1 MQLSN
6 KKLAI
11 QSTSLKLSFFL
22 SISKKIPTFVVY
34 VCKRFKLDIMALKNI
49 PAGYK
54 VAFWTIVLVAIDQ
67 IVKMLVHFNLEVGD
81 KIEVFSWFNLC
92 YIENNGF
99 AFGMQLGS
107 GAGAVDWGKL
117 VLSIFRIVMIGFLIY
132 GIGYLVKRRNEVPKG
147 VIVGAVLILA
157 GAIGNMVDSM
167 FYGMLLDTQDAGFLM
182 GKVVDMIHLPLF
194 KWENCPRFLSFL
206 VGGDGYFFG
215 AVFNVADAYI
225 SVAVVYLLIFQYK
238 FFK

>member
-1 MQLSN
+1 M
-6 KKLAI
+6 
-11 QSTSLKLSFFL
+11 
-22 SISKKIPTFVVY
+22 
-34 VCKRFKLDIMALKNI
+34 RLKNI
-49 PAGYK
+49 PMGYK
-54 VAFWTIVLVAIDQ
+54 LAFWTILLVVIDQ
-67 IVKMLVHFNLEVGD
+67 VVKMLVHFNLEVGE

-92 YIENNGF
+92 YVENNGF

-107 GAGAVDWGKL
+107 ADGGMDWGKL
-117 VLSIFRIVMIGFLIY
+117 ILSLFRIAMIGLIIY
-132 GIGYLVKRRNEVPKG
+132 GLRRLIQKGAEVPKG
-147 VIVGAVLILA
+147 VFVGAVLILA

-167 FYGMLLDTQDAGFLM
+167 FYGFMLDTQDAGFLM

-194 KWENCPRFLSFL
+194 KWESCPSWLDFL

>member
-1 MQLSN
+1 MGLN
-6 KKLAI
+6 K
-11 QSTSLKLSFFL
+11 
-22 SISKKIPTFVVY
+22 
-34 VCKRFKLDIMALKNI
+34 I

-54 VAFWTIVLVAIDQ
+54 VAFWVMLLVVIDQ
-67 IVKMLVHFNLEVGD
+67 IVKMLIHFNLEVGD
-81 KIEVFSWFNLC
+81 KIEVFSWFNLY

-107 GAGAVDWGKL
+107 ADGGVDWGKL
-117 VLSIFRIVMIGFLIY
+117 ALSIFRIVMIGALIY
-132 GIGYLVKRRNEVPKG
+132 GIGYLLKRPETTPKG
-147 VIVGAVLILA
+147 VVVGAVLILA
-157 GAIGNMVDSM
+157 GAIGNMIDSM
-167 FYGMLLDTQDAGFLM
+167 FYGMLLDTQNAGFLM

-194 KWENCPRFLSFL
+194 KWENCPDLLSFL

-225 SVAVVYLLIFQYK
+225 SVAVVYLLLFQYK

>member
-1 MQLSN
+1 MS
-6 KKLAI
+6 
-11 QSTSLKLSFFL
+11 
-22 SISKKIPTFVVY
+22 
-34 VCKRFKLDIMALKNI
+34 R
-49 PAGYK
+49 GYK
-54 VAFWTIVLVAIDQ
+54 IALWVVLLVVIDQ
-67 IVKMLVHFNLEVGD
+67 IVKMLIHFNLEVGD

-92 YIENNGF
+92 YVENNGF

-107 GAGAVDWGKL
+107 GDGGVDWGKI
-117 VLSIFRIVMIGFLIY
+117 VLSIFRIVMIGALIF
-132 GIGYLVKRRNEVPKG
+132 GIRYLLRKGSEVPKG

-167 FYGMLLDTQDAGFLM
+167 FYGLLLDTQQGGGFLM

-194 KWENCPRFLSFL
+194 RWENCPSWLSFL

-225 SVAVVYLLIFQYK
+225 SVAVVYLLLFHYK

>member
-1 MQLSN
+1 MFSKQEIDSN
-6 KKLAI
+6 MK
-11 QSTSLKLSFFL
+11 
-22 SISKKIPTFVVY
+22 
-34 VCKRFKLDIMALKNI
+34 LKNI
-49 PAGYK
+49 PVGYK
-54 VAFWTIVLVAIDQ
+54 IAFWTFVLVAIDQ
-67 IVKMLVHFNLEVGD
+67 LVKMLVHFNLEVGD
-81 KIEVFSWFNLC
+81 KVEVFSWFNLC

-107 GAGAVDWGKL
+107 GDGAIDWGKL
-117 VLSIFRIVMIGFLIY
+117 ILSLFRVVMIGLLIY
-132 GIGYLVKRRNEVPKG
+132 GIRYLVKRRTDVPKG
-147 VIVGAVLILA
+147 VLVGAVLILA

-167 FYGMLLDTQDAGFLM
+167 FYGMLLETQDAGFLM

-194 KWENCPRFLSFL
+194 KWENCPDFLNFL
-206 VGGDGYFFG
+206 VGSDGYFFG

>member
-1 MQLSN
+1 M
-6 KKLAI
+6 
-11 QSTSLKLSFFL
+11 
-22 SISKKIPTFVVY
+22 SKGSKIALWVV
-34 VCKRFKLDIMALKNI
+34 L
-49 PAGYK
+49 
-54 VAFWTIVLVAIDQ
+54 LVVIDQ
-67 IVKMLVHFNLEVGD
+67 IVKMLIHFNLEVGD
-81 KIEVFSWFNLC
+81 KIEVFKWFNLC
-92 YIENNGF
+92 YVENNGF

-107 GAGAVDWGKL
+107 GEGGVDWGKI
-117 VLSIFRIVMIGFLIY
+117 VLSIFRMVMIGGLIY
-132 GIGYLVKRRNEVPKG
+132 GINYLLKKGSEVPKG

-167 FYGMLLDTQDAGFLM
+167 FYGMLLDTQDGGFLM

-194 KWENCPRFLSFL
+194 HWESCPEWLGFL

>member
-1 MQLSN
+1 M
-6 KKLAI
+6 
-11 QSTSLKLSFFL
+11 F
-22 SISKKIPTFVVY
+22 SKQEIDNNMK
-34 VCKRFKLDIMALKNI
+34 LKNI
-49 PAGYK
+49 PVGHK
-54 VAFWTIVLVAIDQ
+54 IAFWTFVLVAIDQ
-67 IVKMLVHFNLEVGD
+67 LVKMLVHFNLEVGD
-81 KIEVFSWFNLC
+81 KVEVFSWFNLC

-107 GAGAVDWGKL
+107 GDGAIDWGKL
-117 VLSIFRIVMIGFLIY
+117 ILSLFRVVMIGLLIY
-132 GIGYLVKRRNEVPKG
+132 GIRYLVKCRTDVPKG
-147 VIVGAVLILA
+147 VLVGAVLILA

-167 FYGMLLDTQDAGFLM
+167 FYGMLLETQDAGFLM

-194 KWENCPRFLSFL
+194 KWENCPDFLNFL
-206 VGGDGYFFG
+206 VGSDGYFFG

>member
-1 MQLSN
+1 MTLS
-6 KKLAI
+6 K
-11 QSTSLKLSFFL
+11 
-22 SISKKIPTFVVY
+22 
-34 VCKRFKLDIMALKNI
+34 I

-54 VAFWTIVLVAIDQ
+54 IAFWTILLIVIDQ
-67 IVKMLVHFNLEVGD
+67 VVKMLVHFNLEVYD

-99 AFGMQLGS
+99 AFGMELP
-107 GAGAVDWGKL
+107 AGDSSIDWGKL
-117 VLSIFRIVMIGFLIY
+117 LLSIFRIVMIGALIY
-132 GIGYLVKRRNEVPKG
+132 GIRYLLKKGDQTPKG

-167 FYGMLLDTQDAGFLM
+167 FYGLVLDTQDGGFLM
-182 GKVVDMIHLPLF
+182 GRVIDMIHLPLF
-194 KWENCPRFLSFL
+194 KWESCPRFLDFL
-206 VGGDGYFFG
+206 VGSDGYFFG